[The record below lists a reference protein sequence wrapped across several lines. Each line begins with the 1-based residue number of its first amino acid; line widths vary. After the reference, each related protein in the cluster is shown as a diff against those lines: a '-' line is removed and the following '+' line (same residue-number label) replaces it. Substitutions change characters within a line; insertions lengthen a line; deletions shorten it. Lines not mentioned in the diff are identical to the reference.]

1 MIDKI
6 IVFVLGIVL
15 IFIATWYFFGSK
27 KTGKADIKSGIQEI
41 NILVKGGYNPPIIQ
55 LNPGLPTK
63 LIFDRQEASDCS
75 SRVIFSDLGISKTL
89 ASFDQTE
96 IEIPPLEEGE
106 YDFACA
112 MNMLKG
118 KLIVSRDD
126 QVTNNESIGESK
138 VIDVHQHPTKPINKS
153 DYRKVA
159 RMINDTN
166 QEIDI
171 TVRGGYNPPVIEIL
185 ANKPLK
191 INFNRQEDSGCSET
205 VKIPE
210 LDISTKLDAFAITSL
225 EIPALEVGEY
235 EMTCGMNMLKGKIT
249 VVEKGEDRKPSTQKI
264 SPLIPPVK
272 EEFYVEKTHCPS
284 CIAPIES
291 AVNNLNGVEN
301 AAINMNTSIL
311 SVTYVP
317 DIVKTSSIQAAV
329 LDEGYTIKSLEGED
343 GEKDKVEEEKELRK
357 KELQHITKITI
368 ISLVFAIPL
377 LVDMVHNIFGVPLT
391 DWYLN
396 SFGHDLALLV
406 FTSVV
411 YFWPGK
417 DFHITGLYA
426 LKNRS
431 ANMDS
436 LVSLGTTAAYW
447 YSFVIVIL
455 ETFFPSLGIEGEL
468 YFDVAAI
475 VIGLILLGRY
485 FEIKAKSETGAAIEK
500 LMDLQAKEAIVIR
513 DDIEIL
519 IPLDEIREDDVI
531 IVKPGQKIPTD
542 GVIILGESS
551 IDESMV
557 TGESLPTK
565 KSVGDEVIGSTIN
578 QTGSFKFK
586 ATKLGKE
593 TVLSQIITLVQ
604 NAQTSKAPIQKT
616 ADKITSWFV
625 PVVINIAIL
634 TFIVWYSILD
644 NPTLALLNTIGVLII
659 ACPCALGLATPTS
672 IMVATG
678 KGAEKGVLIKGA
690 DSLEITKKLNT
701 LALDKT
707 GTITHGKPVV
717 TDIIKIKDSI
727 DDSELLGI
735 TASIEQNSEHPL
747 ARAIIDRAESDGIN
761 LQSTTEFNA
770 VSGKGITALLEG
782 KKYIIGTSRLMQE
795 NGLNSDLFETQ
806 YSKVASEGKT
816 PMYVASENE
825 LLGIIGV
832 ADTIKSTAKDFISKL
847 KSYNITPIMIT
858 GDNRLTA
865 KAIAS
870 QVGIEKI
877 FAEVLPGDKS
887 NIVKSLQKD
896 DNIVGMVGDGINDAP
911 ALAQADV
918 GIAIGT
924 GTDVAIESADI
935 VLMSGDLLGILT
947 ALQLSKATISNIRQN
962 LFWAYIYN
970 ILGVPIAAGIFYGF
984 GLLLNP
990 IIAGAAMAFSSISV
1004 VLSALRLKRWTPE
1017 I

>member
-6 IVFVLGIVL
+6 IVFILGIVL
-15 IFIATWYFFGSK
+15 IFVSSWYFFGSK
-27 KTGKADIKSGIQEI
+27 KTGKAKIKSGIQEI

-55 LNPGLPTK
+55 INPGLPTK

-75 SRVIFSDLGISKTL
+75 SRIIFSGLGISKTL
-89 ASFDQTE
+89 AAFDETV
-96 IEIPPLEEGE
+96 IDIPPLEEGE

-118 KLIVSRDD
+118 KLIVSSDSQDSIDD
-126 QVTNNESIGESK
+126 FAEQSM
-138 VIDVHQHPTKPINKS
+138 VIDVHQHPTKPIKRNEYK
-153 DYRKVA
+153 KVA
-159 RMINDTN
+159 KMINN
-166 QEIDI
+166 SSQEIDV

-185 ANKPLK
+185 ANKPLT
-191 INFNRQEDSGCSET
+191 INFDRQEDSGCSET
-205 VKIPE
+205 VRLPE
-210 LDISTKLDAFAITSL
+210 LNISKKLESFAVTSL

-235 EMTCGMNMLKGKIT
+235 EMTCGMNMLKGKIV
-249 VVEKGEDRKPSTQKI
+249 VVETGKISNLSPVKI

-272 EEFYVEKTHCPS
+272 EEFYVENIHCPS
-284 CIAPIES
+284 CVVPIES
-291 AVNNLNGVEN
+291 AVKNLNGVEN

-317 DIVKTSSIQAAV
+317 DIVKTSVIQTAV
-329 LDEGYTIKSLEGED
+329 QDEGYAIKSLEVDD
-343 GEKDKVEEEKELRK
+343 GEKDKVEEEKELRR
-357 KELQHITKITI
+357 KELQHITKITV

-377 LVDMVHNIFGVPLT
+377 LVDMVHHIFGVPLA

-396 SFGHDLALLV
+396 SLGHGLSLLA

-417 DFHITGLYA
+417 DFHISGLYA

-447 YSFVIVIL
+447 YSFVIVIF
-455 ETFFPSLGIEGEL
+455 ETFFPNSGIEGEL
-468 YFDVAAI
+468 YFDVSAI

-485 FEIKAKSETGAAIEK
+485 FEIRAKSQTGAAIEK
-500 LMDLQAKEAIVIR
+500 LMNLQAKEAVVIR
-513 DDIEIL
+513 DGKEII

-542 GVIILGESS
+542 GVIIEGEST

-557 TGESLPTK
+557 TGESLPTNK
-565 KSVGDEVIGSTIN
+565 GQGDEVIGSTIN
-578 QTGSFKFK
+578 QTGAFKFK

-634 TFIVWYSILD
+634 TFIVWYSIIG
-644 NPTLALLNTIGVLII
+644 NPNLALLNTIGVLII

-690 DSLEITKKLNT
+690 DSLEITQKLTT

-707 GTITHGKPVV
+707 GTLTYGKPVV
-717 TDIIKIKDSI
+717 TDIIRLNKGI
-727 DDSELLGI
+727 DEFELLRI
-735 TASIEQNSEHPL
+735 SASIEQNSEHPL
-747 ARAIIDRAESDGIN
+747 AKAIIDRAEADGVE
-761 LQSTTEFNA
+761 LKSTTEFNA
-770 VSGKGITALLEG
+770 VKGKGIIAVLDN
-782 KKYIIGTSRLMQE
+782 KKYIIGTNRLMKE
-795 NGLNSDLFETQ
+795 NGLDADLHEEQ

-816 PMYVASENE
+816 PMYIATEKE

-865 KAIAS
+865 EAIAS

-887 NIVKSLQKD
+887 NIVKSLQKSG
-896 DNIVGMVGDGINDAP
+896 NIVGMVGDGINDAP

-970 ILGVPIAAGIFYGF
+970 ILGVPIAAGVFYGF

-1004 VLSALRLKRWTPE
+1004 VLSALRLKRWEPK